1 MSKPH
6 PPSGFLSLV
15 GGAFPRICGEA
26 LIAPS
31 QHPDE
36 ILCVSFEINPHFPA
50 FAVALPGARTRM
62 MAKPGTSLGADGI
75 SIKFDK
81 YR

>member
-26 LIAPS
+26 LITPS
-31 QHPDE
+31 RHPVE
-36 ILCVSFEINPHFPA
+36 ILYVSFEINPHLPA
-50 FAVALPGARTRM
+50 FAVALPGARARM
-62 MAKPGTSLGADGI
+62 MAKPGVSLENI
-75 SIKFDK
+75 EFP
-81 YR
+81 